1 MLGGGFFT
9 SQNKKLPGTYINF
22 VSASTVSTGLSERGV
37 AAMPLKLDWGIEDK
51 VFIVTSEE
59 FKKNAASY
67 FGYDYDHEKLKPLRD
82 LFMNI
87 NTLYAYRLNS
97 NGVKAS
103 NKFATAKYTGVRGN
117 DIKIAIQKNVD
128 DETAFDVVTYVGT
141 KKIDTQ
147 TVKKADELVS
157 NEFIEFKADV
167 ELTVTASTPLEN
179 GTNGDEV
186 TTSEYQKFL
195 NKIESY
201 QFNALGCPVVDTT
214 ITDLFVAFTKR
225 MREEL
230 GTKFQTVV
238 YRKETADY
246 EGVISV
252 ENKVL
257 DDDNLA
263 ALVYWVTGAAAG
275 CAVNAS
281 NTNKVYNGEYEADID
296 YTQAELAEALEK
308 GKFILHNVTDE
319 VRVLEDINTFTSYVD
334 DKGIDFSSNQT
345 VRVIDQIAT
354 DVASVFATKY
364 LGSIP
369 NNGSGRTSLWS
380 DIVDIHKELERIQAI
395 ENFNSEDIVISQ
407 GNSKKS
413 IVVQDKFEIVNA
425 MSQIYMTCVVA

>member
-9 SQNKKLPGTYINF
+9 SQNKRLPGTYINF

-37 AAMPLKLDWGIEDK
+37 AAMPLILDWGVEDK
-51 VFIVTSEE
+51 VFTVTSEDFE
-59 FKKNAASY
+59 KNAVSY
-67 FGYDYDHEKLKPLRD
+67 FGYDYNHEKLKPLRD

-103 NKFATAKYTGVRGN
+103 NKFSTAKHTGVRGN

-128 DETAFDVVTYVGT
+128 DETAFDVITYVGT

-147 TVKKADELVS
+147 TVKKADELIT
-157 NEFIEFKADV
+157 NEFVEFKADV

-179 GTNGDEV
+179 GTNGDEI
-186 TTSEYQKFL
+186 TTAGYQKFL

-214 ITDLFVAFTKR
+214 VTDLFVAFTKR

-238 YRKETADY
+238 YKKETTDY
-246 EGVISV
+246 EGIISV

-257 DDDNLA
+257 DDENLA
-263 ALVYWVTGAAAG
+263 SLVYWVTGAAAG

-281 NTNKVYNGEYEADID
+281 NTNKIYDGEYVVDIN

-319 VRVLEDINTFTSYVD
+319 VRVLEDINTFTSYID
-334 DKGIDFSSNQT
+334 DKGIDFSNNQT
-345 VRVIDQIAT
+345 IRVIDQIAT
-354 DVASVFATKY
+354 DVASIFATKY

-369 NNGSGRTSLWS
+369 NNESGRTSLWS

-395 ENFNSEDIVISQ
+395 ENFNSEDVVIAQ